1 MSRKVWLAVMC
12 ALSVGACTTGSH
24 IERGSR
30 FGVRI
35 GMPLE
40 EAHSIFVRRGLRG
53 GASEM
58 STECGGRRRG
68 PGDQIEV
75 FVGTGW
81 DSGRN
86 YCLLAVDG
94 RVAVI
99 GWADAYM

>member
-1 MSRKVWLAVMC
+1 MSRKAWLAVMC
-12 ALSVGACTTGSH
+12 ALSVAACTTGAH
-24 IERGSR
+24 IERGQR

-40 EAHSIFVRRGLRG
+40 EAHAIWVRRGLRPSP
-53 GASEM
+53 ASGR
-58 STECGGRRRG
+58 ECGGRGAG
-68 PGDQIEV
+68 PGDQIEI
-75 FVGTGW
+75 FFGTGW
-81 DSGRN
+81 DSGRH